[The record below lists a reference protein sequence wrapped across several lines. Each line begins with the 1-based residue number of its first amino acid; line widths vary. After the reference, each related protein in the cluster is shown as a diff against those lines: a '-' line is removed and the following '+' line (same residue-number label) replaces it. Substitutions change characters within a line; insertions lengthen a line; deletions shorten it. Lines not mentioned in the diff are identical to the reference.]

1 MNISLNVFYNFKTI
15 ICSKFRENERQRQC
29 RLFKQIVRARKKSL
43 LSSNE
48 PLSSEDETTKD
59 GVVEFEHKVAK
70 RYFSELNMIRRE
82 AGESGDSSDDENY
95 PGLFHI
101 N

>member
-1 MNISLNVFYNFKTI
+1 MYS
-15 ICSKFRENERQRQC
+15 RENERQRQC
-29 RLFKQIVRARKKSL
+29 RLFKEIVRTRKRSL

-48 PLSSEDETTKD
+48 PQSSEDETAKD

-82 AGESGDSSDDENY
+82 AGESGDSSEDENY
-95 PGLFHI
+95 PGSIISFFTML
-101 N
+101 